1 MVSFLSV
8 KVAALKPL
16 YECSAADSDT
26 CAVDCRK
33 RYWLSEKLAG
43 LSIVHPGYFGY
54 LNRILPEKRHYLNVG
69 RTPGD
74 LNS

>member
-16 YECSAADSDT
+16 YECNAADSDT

-43 LSIVHPGYFGY
+43 LGIVHPGY
-54 LNRILPEKRHYLNVG
+54 LAI
-69 RTPGD
+69 
-74 LNS
+74 

>member
-43 LSIVHPGYFGY
+43 LGIVHPGYFGY
-54 LNRILPEKRHYLNVG
+54 LNRIVPRNGPL
-69 RTPGD
+69 
-74 LNS
+74 